1 MPYFSNMSQLELAIK
16 KQAIK
21 ALQDDVSRIIKNEL
35 KKQVL
40 DKVYSNPSSDSY
52 QRTYELLKSIEID
65 GVVDENGVLKA
76 QVHFNPEFTHES
88 WWGSNKLGIQAGQQ
102 VGMNYIAQWLDEGS
116 NIFAPHTQ
124 GFTDDTIKEL
134 NDTKRA
140 INAFLGYMRSRGI
153 TII

>member
-1 MPYFSNMSQLELAIK
+1 MAYYSDMSQLELAIK

-21 ALQDDVSRIIKNEL
+21 ALQDDVSRVIKDEL

-65 GVVDENGVLKA
+65 DVIEDNGVLKA

-88 WWGSNKLGIQAGQQ
+88 WWGSNKLGIQAGEQIS
-102 VGMNYIAQWLDEGS
+102 MNYIAQWLDEGK
-116 NIFAPHTQ
+116 NIFTTHTQ
-124 GFTDDTIKEL
+124 DFTKDAIKEL

-140 INAFLGYMRSRGI
+140 INAFIGYMRSRGI
-153 TII
+153 TIV